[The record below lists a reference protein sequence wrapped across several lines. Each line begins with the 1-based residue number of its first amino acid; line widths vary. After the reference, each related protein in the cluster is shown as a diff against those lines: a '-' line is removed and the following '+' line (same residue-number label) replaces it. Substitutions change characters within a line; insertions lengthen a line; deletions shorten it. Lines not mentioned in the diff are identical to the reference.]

1 MRSVLPLHPRLLHN
15 DRMPL
20 ILLRCFHTAYRRGA
34 PFVLWPNG
42 LWLTHRPALHWNA
55 GCPAAAPYPT
65 ALPETASPDVEV
77 LEKEDDGTDTDTPW
91 SVVLFNDEVHTFQE
105 VITQLVKATGCS
117 SAKAEELAWTVHTKG
132 KATVYEGSFQE
143 CFDVQA
149 VLNEINLVTEIQ
161 G

>member
-1 MRSVLPLHPRLLHN
+1 MLLASPRCLHIAYGRMAPTPLSPDVLSDGYRSVLR
-15 DRMPL
+15 
-20 ILLRCFHTAYRRGA
+20 
-34 PFVLWPNG
+34 WE
-42 LWLTHRPALHWNA
+42 A
-55 GCPAAAPYPT
+55 GRPAAAAYPT
-65 ALPETASPDVEV
+65 AFPETVSPDVEV
-77 LEKEDDGTDTDTPW
+77 LEKEDDGTDTDAPW

-149 VLNEINLVTEIQ
+149 VLNEIDLVTEIQ

>member
-1 MRSVLPLHPRLLHN
+1 
-15 DRMPL
+15 MPL
-20 ILLRCFHTAYRRGA
+20 TLPRCFHTAYSRMA
-34 PFVLWPNG
+34 PFVLWPAG
-42 LWLTHRPALHWNA
+42 LLPTYRPTLHWNA
-55 GCPAAAPYPT
+55 GRSAAAAYPT

-77 LEKEDDGTDTDTPW
+77 LEKEDDGTNTDDPW
-91 SVVLFNDEVHTFQE
+91 LVVLFNDEVHTFQE
-105 VITQLVKATGCS
+105 VITQLVKATGCTP
-117 SAKAEELAWTVHTKG
+117 AKAEKLAWTVHTEG

>member
-1 MRSVLPLHPRLLHN
+1 MRAILPHHHLSATRPAQQ
-15 DRMPL
+15 
-20 ILLRCFHTAYRRGA
+20 RCCAA
-34 PFVLWPNG
+34 PF
-42 LWLTHRPALHWNA
+42 ALSSLANA
-55 GCPAAAPYPT
+55 ATET
-65 ALPETASPDVEV
+65 ATPETAPPDVEV

-105 VITQLVKATGCS
+105 VTTQLVKATGCTAS
-117 SAKAEELAWTVHTKG
+117 KAEDLAWTVHTKG

-149 VLNEINLVTEIQ
+149 VLNEIDLVTEIQ

>member
-1 MRSVLPLHPRLLHN
+1 MRAILPHHLSATRLAQQ
-15 DRMPL
+15 
-20 ILLRCFHTAYRRGA
+20 RCCTA
-34 PFVLWPNG
+34 PFALAS
-42 LWLTHRPALHWNA
+42 PANA
-55 GCPAAAPYPT
+55 ATET
-65 ALPETASPDVEV
+65 ATPETAPPDVEV

-105 VITQLVKATGCS
+105 VTTQLVKATGCTAS
-117 SAKAEELAWTVHTKG
+117 KAEDLAWTVHTKG

-149 VLNEINLVTEIQ
+149 VLNEIDLVTEIQ